1 MRNFRNKFRAE
12 APFAFKGLVE
22 EAYKQMEKH
31 AADLLEKEV
40 QVRKYNELED
50 LFELQVSKYPETQD
64 TRMELRLLKGLW
76 DSKAMVDCTYVDWRT
91 ALWSQINTEALDDE
105 NKVLLKQLR
114 KQGSDF
120 PVVKG
125 WQVYRD
131 IEDSIKNMGVVLPL
145 INDLHSPA
153 MRVRHWKSLA
163 AVCEVKAVNPS
174 DAKFTMDDMMQLNLH
189 SHVEDVSMIVETA
202 QKELKIENKLEVIEA
217 AWKDMVLHY
226 VPHKDTE
233 MFVVRPSEELVE
245 SLEAHQMELQS
256 MVGMGKFVD
265 FFRDRVMH
273 WQKTLGSV
281 EEVLKLWA
289 NVSRNWASLESIF
302 LASADIRSQLPDG
315 KDFSSGP
322 VTFSIDFSGYG
333 VTERTQYSG
342 QCSTYGFPRG
352 LFHALPRGGDSV
364 IHQNS
369 YPYTLH
375 KVMQGEYSFRPLTQ
389 PSIPLDR
396 ASTQTRLF
404 PGVFHLHGLQ

>member
-1 MRNFRNKFRAE
+1 MLHIPYSKAFPLAACLSKMLRAQSTSVTSHLLLSPRFYYERTYVNVGRTQVDALKEELEGFFMDMRGFRNQFRAE
-12 APFAFKGLVE
+12 APFAFRGPVE
-22 EAYKQMEKH
+22 EAYKQMEEH
-31 AADLLEKEV
+31 AANLLEKEV

-64 TRMELRLLKGLW
+64 TRTELKLLKRLW
-76 DSKAMVDCTYVDWRT
+76 DSKAMVGSTYIDWRT
-91 ALWSQINTEALDDE
+91 TLWSGINTEALDDE
-105 NKVLLKQLR
+105 NKLLLKQLR

-163 AVCEVKAVNPS
+163 TVCEVKSVNPS
-174 DAKFTMDDMMQLNLH
+174 DAKFTMDNMMELNLH

-202 QKELKIENKLEVIEA
+202 QKELKIENKLEVIET
-217 AWKDMVLHY
+217 AWKDMELHY

-233 MFVVRPSEELVE
+233 MFVVKPSEELVE

-273 WQKTLGSV
+273 WQKTLGMV
-281 EEVLKLWA
+281 EEVLKLWT

-302 LASADIRSQLPDG
+302 LVSADIRSQLPDG
-315 KDFSSGP
+315 EGGEMISLSKHLGRFS
-322 VTFSIDFSGYG
+322 
-333 VTERTQYSG
+333 
-342 QCSTYGFPRG
+342 
-352 LFHALPRGGDSV
+352 
-364 IHQNS
+364 
-369 YPYTLH
+369 
-375 KVMQGEYSFRPLTQ
+375 RP
-389 PSIPLDR
+389 
-396 ASTQTRLF
+396 
-404 PGVFHLHGLQ
+404 H

>member
-1 MRNFRNKFRAE
+1 MADAATTMERKYTLVATVRSGVLEHAAGANLIAVVSRAFFVLQPPSILMSYSANIFFTSPCAAWSQVDALKEELEGFFLAMRTFRNKFRAE
-12 APFAFKGLVE
+12 APFAFKGPVE
-22 EAYKQMEKH
+22 DAYKQMEEH
-31 AADLLEKEV
+31 AASLLEKEV

-76 DSKAMVDCTYVDWRT
+76 DSKAMVDSTYVDWRT
-91 ALWSQINTEALDDE
+91 ALWSQINTEELDDE

-125 WQVYRD
+125 WAVYRD
-131 IEDSIKNMGVVLPL
+131 IEDAIKNMGVVLPL

-174 DAKFTMDDMMQLNLH
+174 DPKFTMDDMMQLNLH

-217 AWKDMVLHY
+217 AWTDMELHY

-315 KDFSSGP
+315 
-322 VTFSIDFSGYG
+322 
-333 VTERTQYSG
+333 EE
-342 QCSTYGFPRG
+342 
-352 LFHALPRGGDSV
+352 LF
-364 IHQNS
+364 
-369 YPYTLH
+369 
-375 KVMQGEYSFRPLTQ
+375 
-389 PSIPLDR
+389 
-396 ASTQTRLF
+396 
-404 PGVFHLHGLQ
+404 

>member
-1 MRNFRNKFRAE
+1 MPYFDFYSETSRAQTCCSPAPVRCQVDALKEELDGFFLAMREFRNKFRAQ
-12 APFAFKGLVE
+12 APFTFQGPVE
-22 EAYKQMEKH
+22 EAYAQMEAH
-31 AADLLEKEV
+31 AAQLLEKEM

-76 DSKAMVDCTYVDWRT
+76 DSKAMVDSTYVDWRT

-105 NKVLLKQLR
+105 NKLLLKQLR
-114 KQGSDF
+114 KQGNDF

-163 AVCEVKAVNPS
+163 TVCAVKSVNPS
-174 DAKFTMDDMMQLNLH
+174 DPKFTMDDMMQLQLH
-189 SHVEDVSMIVETA
+189 SHVDDVSMIVETA
-202 QKELKIENKLEVIEA
+202 QKELKIENKLEVIEI

-233 MFVVRPSEELVE
+233 MFVVRPSEELIE

-315 KDFSSGP
+315 
-322 VTFSIDFSGYG
+322 
-333 VTERTQYSG
+333 ERHPW
-342 QCSTYGFPRG
+342 C
-352 LFHALPRGGDSV
+352 L
-364 IHQNS
+364 
-369 YPYTLH
+369 
-375 KVMQGEYSFRPLTQ
+375 
-389 PSIPLDR
+389 
-396 ASTQTRLF
+396 
-404 PGVFHLHGLQ
+404 

>member
-1 MRNFRNKFRAE
+1 MDALKEELEGFFLAMRNFRNKFRAE
-12 APFAFKGLVE
+12 APFAFKGPVE
-22 EAYKQMEKH
+22 DAYKQMEEH
-31 AADLLEKEV
+31 AAGLVEKEV

-64 TRMELRLLKGLW
+64 TRIELRLLKGLW
-76 DSKAMVDCTYVDWRT
+76 DSKAMVGSTYVDWRT
-91 ALWSQINTEALDDE
+91 ALWSEINTEALDDE
-105 NKVLLKQLR
+105 NKVLLKHLR
-114 KQGSDF
+114 KQGNDF

-125 WQVYRD
+125 WAVYRD
-131 IEDSIKNMGVVLPL
+131 IEDAIKNMGVVLPL

-163 AVCEVKAVNPS
+163 AVCEVKSVNPS
-174 DAKFTMDDMMQLNLH
+174 DPKFTMDDMMQLNLH
-189 SHVEDVSMIVETA
+189 AHVEDVSMIVETA

-217 AWKDMVLHY
+217 AWKDMELHY

-265 FFRDRVMH
+265 FFRERVMH

-315 KDFSSGP
+315 ERG
-322 VTFSIDFSGYG
+322 ICCERQLQNG
-333 VTERTQYSG
+333 VCG
-342 QCSTYGFPRG
+342 QP
-352 LFHALPRGGDSV
+352 
-364 IHQNS
+364 
-369 YPYTLH
+369 
-375 KVMQGEYSFRPLTQ
+375 
-389 PSIPLDR
+389 
-396 ASTQTRLF
+396 
-404 PGVFHLHGLQ
+404 

>member
-1 MRNFRNKFRAE
+1 MKEELEGFFLAMRNFRNKFRAE
-12 APFAFKGLVE
+12 APFAFKGPVE
-22 EAYKQMEKH
+22 DAYRQMEEH
-31 AADLLEKEV
+31 AASLLEKET

-64 TRMELRLLKGLW
+64 TRMELKMLKGLW
-76 DSKAMVDCTYVDWRT
+76 DSKAMVGSTYVDWRT
-91 ALWSQINTEALDDE
+91 DLWSEINTEALDDE

-114 KQGSDF
+114 KQGNDF
-120 PVVKG
+120 PVVKA

-174 DAKFTMDDMMQLNLH
+174 DPKFTMDDMMQLNLH

-315 KDFSSGP
+315 EFWQAQPHLSDWQSLDFLL
-322 VTFSIDFSGYG
+322 VTYLRPSFFF
-333 VTERTQYSG
+333 YS
-342 QCSTYGFPRG
+342 P
-352 LFHALPRGGDSV
+352 ADW
-364 IHQNS
+364 
-369 YPYTLH
+369 
-375 KVMQGEYSFRPLTQ
+375 
-389 PSIPLDR
+389 
-396 ASTQTRLF
+396 
-404 PGVFHLHGLQ
+404 